1 MMADTMQRSENP
13 HEQLVREL
21 SEAAS
26 STPRWIASAS
36 KLGQDRPAPRVDAAP
51 RRPPARTIEWSALG
65 EGSGAFARRGEL
77 VAELHEACTV
87 EGGRTA
93 ANAPPVSIRARG
105 SAIGAD
111 GAFALAQC
119 LAVCAPLELVQLDVS
134 KAALGDEG
142 VHALASLFCTAHAPA
157 VRVLTLSLA
166 VNGLTSESGPA
177 LAAVIAPQA
186 RPLGGSDGGGRGVRE
201 LLLAHNTLGDSG
213 CAHLAAGLARA
224 GCGVTRLSLASNA
237 IGDAG
242 ASALVDALPSVP
254 SLTALDLA
262 DNGLTARGV
271 RMLARVLPRTAV
283 RELRIGG
290 HPIEMAG
297 DTGADEHA
305 PALWRDFAAC
315 ATLRRLHVDR
325 CALGLSA
332 VGHLLP
338 MLVEPACTLVE
349 LSLVGNRMSLQ
360 AARDLLAVS
369 GIEHTQDSGGSHAFR
384 LVRRTAAAAQPAA
397 AATTP
402 TGGNGARGSQRTV
415 ATEQGRLDCCRV
427 LF

>member
-254 SLTALDLA
+254 SLTALDLSNA
-262 DNGLTARGV
+262 RATCTRSSSSCAGGRRGPFTFVVRLMRMARNAPGRCTIAAPLNAGTSRAAAGCWKCDITASTSPAFT
-271 RMLARVLPRTAV
+271 MLANCALVALGSLSVESMSAGTASGSPARTSSTMRAGFS
-283 RELRIGG
+283 RHSDLR
-290 HPIEMAG
+290 
-297 DTGADEHA
+297 
-305 PALWRDFAAC
+305 RFFAAL
-315 ATLRRLHVDR
+315 TGV
-325 CALGLSA
+325 
-332 VGHLLP
+332 
-338 MLVEPACTLVE
+338 VE
-349 LSLVGNRMSLQ
+349 N
-360 AARDLLAVS
+360 
-369 GIEHTQDSGGSHAFR
+369 
-384 LVRRTAAAAQPAA
+384 
-397 AATTP
+397 
-402 TGGNGARGSQRTV
+402 
-415 ATEQGRLDCCRV
+415 
-427 LF
+427 